1 MNSEPWARLMTRMM
15 PNTSVTP
22 TAIRNSII
30 PNCTPLKSCST
41 RSASVSTCNIL
52 PCARRVLRRGAAFT
66 TCRDAVG
73 ARRFVVAKI
82 RLAST
87 MREASGYEKGQDMDT
102 SAVHRV
108 GIVGLGKMGHPMA
121 RHLARAKFEVTGY
134 DIDAHA
140 RSRAQQSGITVA
152 ANPRAVAERS
162 DFVII
167 AVGFD
172 SEAEAVLLGRDGIA
186 GAGRR
191 GLIVG
196 IASTVAPSTMARL
209 AARLADTGI
218 VLLDMP
224 LTRGEPAAEAG
235 ELLVMVGG
243 DAEAFESSKPALAS
257 FASSIFYLGQLGAGQ
272 VGKMVNNL
280 ILWSCISANHE
291 GLKLAERLGVDAER
305 MRAALLK
312 SSAANWALETRPETM
327 PMPWAEKDMRIVLS
341 EADHLRLALPLCGV
355 VTEVVKSVKIERGW
369 PTPAQRET

>member
-1 MNSEPWARLMTRMM
+1 
-15 PNTSVTP
+15 V
-22 TAIRNSII
+22 
-30 PNCTPLKSCST
+30 
-41 RSASVSTCNIL
+41 
-52 PCARRVLRRGAAFT
+52 
-66 TCRDAVG
+66 
-73 ARRFVVAKI
+73 
-82 RLAST
+82 
-87 MREASGYEKGQDMDT
+87 
-102 SAVHRV
+102 
-108 GIVGLGKMGHPMA
+108 
-121 RHLARAKFEVTGY
+121 
-134 DIDAHA
+134 
-140 RSRAQQSGITVA
+140 
-152 ANPRAVAERS
+152 
-162 DFVII
+162 
-167 AVGFD
+167 VGFD

-196 IASTVAPSTMARL
+196 IASTVAPSTV
-209 AARLADTGI
+209 ARLADSGI

-224 LTRGEPAAEAG
+224 LTRGEPAAESG

-243 DAEAFESSKPALAS
+243 DAEAFESCKPALAS

-305 MRAALLK
+305 LRAALLK